1 MAEYGYNDL
10 PAVGRLATYHNKWVD
25 SYAAEE
31 EIEFGVALKRGTV
44 KDDQVLNWSDAI
56 TVDVVGISVFSDT
69 AIDGKYAVGD
79 TVKVLTK
86 GRVYVMASVAVV
98 AGEKAYVVVN
108 SGVFTNVATNNLL
121 VGKFMSSAAQ
131 DTVAIL
137 EINL

>member
-10 PAVGRLATYHNKWVD
+10 PAVGRLTTYHNKWVD
-25 SYAAEE
+25 SYAAEA
-31 EIEFGVALKRGTV
+31 IVEFGVPLKRGTS
-44 KDDQVLNWSDAI
+44 KDDQVLTWADAI

-69 AIDGKYAVGD
+69 SISKKYAIGD

-86 GRVYVMASVAVV
+86 GRIYVTVSVAVE
-98 AGEKAYVVVN
+98 AGEKAYITVTT
-108 SGVFTNVATNNLL
+108 GLFTNLAPNNLL